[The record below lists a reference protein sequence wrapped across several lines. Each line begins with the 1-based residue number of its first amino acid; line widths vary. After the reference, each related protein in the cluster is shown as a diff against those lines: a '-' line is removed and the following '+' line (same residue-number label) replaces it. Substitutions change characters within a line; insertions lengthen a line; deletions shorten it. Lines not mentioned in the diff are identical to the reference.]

1 MYVVIR
7 KAEKRVLYAELVAT
21 TECRTLQSSCC
32 TNRVQLY
39 FIAPFASSLT
49 SKLQCWAAYSTGNE
63 VTSINAQ
70 NNQEYT
76 H

>member
-1 MYVVIR
+1 MYVAIR
-7 KAEKRVLYAELVAT
+7 KAEKHVPYAELVDT

-39 FIAPFASSLT
+39 VTTPFTPSLT
-49 SKLQCWAAYSTGNE
+49 YKLQCWAAYSTGNE
-63 VTSINAQ
+63 ITSINAQ